1 MGMALWRRKQTPS
14 FGTGPETV
22 PVLPEAPA
30 PDENGRRDLAAHQ
43 AWVLAQIAPL
53 PALGLGLLDAT
64 GLTLCEDL
72 RAQTDLPPHPR
83 AEVPGFAVDAAGMTQ
98 EAGRRAGMAVVE
110 AGEALPE
117 GTDTVVPRWLTRSDH
132 SGVLRVTGRV
142 RRGDWVRHVGDD
154 AREGEPIARA
164 GEAVTPWLAARL
176 AEAGYER
183 VLARPRVRVAVL
195 SLEPEPDEATVAG
208 ASAAPASYLVTMAL
222 RADGATAWRLAVTGG
237 AEALR
242 TTLNDELIR
251 ADLLVCCGGLSGPQ
265 ALLPGVLA
273 DLGPVD
279 VCDLALAPGDRYG
292 FARVGD
298 ESIPLLAV
306 PGMTTAGLVAYLALV
321 RPVLRA
327 LAGATPDEPLV
338 GRALVDLP
346 GPSPVRRFVL
356 ATLTRDGSLPGLRP
370 WGSPTQARLRDLV
383 TADAFM
389 ELPAGGAPIGAG
401 QSVAYWPL
409 PY

>member
-1 MGMALWRRKQTPS
+1 MALWRRKQTPIFS
-14 FGTGPETV
+14 TGPETI
-22 PVLPEAPA
+22 PVLPDAPA
-30 PDENGRRDLAAHQ
+30 PDEGGRRDLVAHR

-72 RAQTDLPPHPR
+72 RAETDLPPQPQ
-83 AEVPGFAVDAAGMTQ
+83 AEVPGYAVDAAGMAQ
-98 EAGRRAGMAVVE
+98 AGGGRAGMAVVE
-110 AGEALPE
+110 PGEPLPD
-117 GTDTVVPRWLTRSDH
+117 GTDTVVPRWLTRSDPG
-132 SGVLRVTGRV
+132 GVLRVTGRV
-142 RRGDWVRHVGDD
+142 RRGDWVRQVGDD
-154 AREGEPIARA
+154 SRAGEPIARA

-195 SLEPEPDEATVAG
+195 CVDPDPAGDAPAVA
-208 ASAAPASYLVTMAL
+208 SSAPASYLMTMAL
-222 RADGATAWRLAVTGG
+222 RADGATAWRMAVAGD
-237 AEALR
+237 AQALR
-242 TTLNDELIR
+242 TTLSDELIR

-265 ALLPGVLA
+265 ALLPDVLA

-279 VCDLALAPGDRYG
+279 ICDLALAPGDRYG
-292 FARVGD
+292 FALVGD

-306 PGMTTAGLVAYLALV
+306 PGMTVAGLVAYLALV

-327 LAGATPDEPLV
+327 LAGAAPDEPRM

-346 GPSPVRRFVL
+346 GPAPVHRFLL
-356 ATLTRDGSLPGLRP
+356 ATLSRDGTLPGLRP
-370 WGSPTQARLRDLV
+370 WGSPAQARLRDLV
-383 TADAFM
+383 TANAFM
-389 ELPAGGAPIGAG
+389 ELPAGSEPIGAG